1 MFLLDF
7 PFSFTLPP
15 TGSKGASFLLIFH
28 SISYFFLKSKKKN
41 DSISIFLQKAPSAD
55 GGTATATGRGFSF
68 PAEKIFRSEKQKSID
83 RNRPVCYNKL
93 PIKGMYAPVAELAD
107 AMDLGSII
115 KRCAGS
121 SPVRCTKARRS
132 VRKTYRPSF
141 LAFEDI
147 FTCFKVDS

>member
-1 MFLLDF
+1 MISFQVFSQRF
-7 PFSFTLPP
+7 PP
-15 TGSKGASFLLIFH
+15 
-28 SISYFFLKSKKKN
+28 
-41 DSISIFLQKAPSAD
+41 DD
-55 GGTATATGRGFSF
+55 GGIATATGRVFPF
-68 PAEKIFRSEKQKSID
+68 PAEKIFRGEKQKSID

-93 PIKGMYAPVAELAD
+93 PIKGMHAPVAELAD

-141 LAFEDI
+141 LAFGGI
-147 FTCFKVDS
+147 FFPSLLPKSNRPLLVF